1 LPVSNL
7 GRLKMKILE
16 LFQNL
21 QFEIEVENINN
32 VDSVLETK
40 ENEVSIVMQ
49 LSLISVW
56 VGLTWI
62 DIL

>member
-1 LPVSNL
+1 
-7 GRLKMKILE
+7 MKILE

-49 LSLISVW
+49 LSLISV
-56 VGLTWI
+56 
-62 DIL
+62 